1 MISCS
6 SRDISDKTLFSLFL
20 RALAPYQ
27 FRTGGK
33 PSTSGKQPPEE
44 KPKKT
49 TSAFSFKCLLAP
61 Q

>member
-6 SRDISDKTLFSLFL
+6 SRDISDKTFFSFFL

-27 FRTGGK
+27 LRTGGK

-44 KPKKT
+44 KPKK
-49 TSAFSFKCLLAP
+49 ACK
-61 Q
+61 